1 MRSSSGSGSRNTDSG
16 GRQPC
21 GSRKGGIPTI
31 AEQADARI
39 ARLAS
44 RVSGA
49 ANAKDDGMGEAAR
62 AAQRSKPVAAAAET
76 TQSRKRSK
84 QLDSSSEDDGD
95 LEAAGVVDVSQVKAK
110 LKRASHQPVHAFIF
124 DCNTCLT
131 HHSIFFAGN
140 LEQYLRQRRP
150 AWPEHFARARRECP
164 APFRDWVAMPADRF
178 LGGEKSTILLSRRFN
193 NEEICIVTST
203 EVVCKFPL
211 RLTHASQLPCD
222 RFCKTAWMST
232 KRQMETQMDP

>member
-1 MRSSSGSGSRNTDSG
+1 
-16 GRQPC
+16 
-21 GSRKGGIPTI
+21 
-31 AEQADARI
+31 
-39 ARLAS
+39 
-44 RVSGA
+44 
-49 ANAKDDGMGEAAR
+49 MGEAAR

-140 LEQYLRQRRP
+140 L
-150 AWPEHFARARRECP
+150 
-164 APFRDWVAMPADRF
+164 
-178 LGGEKSTILLSRRFN
+178 
-193 NEEICIVTST
+193 
-203 EVVCKFPL
+203 
-211 RLTHASQLPCD
+211 
-222 RFCKTAWMST
+222 
-232 KRQMETQMDP
+232 